1 MSQLTKSMSFTET
14 KKNHNL
20 MSTINAI
27 KLNNS
32 LFINQHNKLKLKI
45 MLKEKKMFKFE
56 VKVMMNRNMRSIDHD
71 FEPLKIKTLK
81 TARKGGRLKVP
92 VINKNLLKET
102 FYNDLRTYDIPN
114 LIRLLK
120 LLLEKLQEDK
130 NM

>member
-1 MSQLTKSMSFTET
+1 MSFTET

-45 MLKEKKMFKFE
+45 VLKEKKMFKFE

-71 FEPLKIKTLK
+71 FEQLKIKTLK
-81 TARKGGRLKVP
+81 TAREGGRLKVP